1 MILSLI
7 LSFVCGQTGESIEV
21 IYQDQPGYTKWIA
34 GLSNNSSSDA
44 IMYCPTSCPSEEEDR
59 IRIIEIFFSH
69 KGRYR
74 CCASQAAPFYHFF
87 PYKSNVREN
96 VLFVEYSS
104 ALGDARF
111 VYKENKSNAEHTFTK
126 CRHSHGYLSSIP
138 DNKCTFPS
146 ILELDLS
153 DNQIKTIGNL
163 SCLTFLSVLDLRENR
178 ISYIRKGTFDKLYY
192 LWKINLSFNDIAWID
207 QSTLQSPHLQLKDMN
222 FQSQRGTL
230 TKVNI
235 SNLYPERVFHL
246 VDFSNNCIDEII
258 NCDVDG
264 PYPSCY
270 SNWSITTF
278 IEHEDHRRGGRIT
291 AIPRSFLRNLE
302 KASSIDLRGNPITI
316 VPSVLRG
323 LFLRTC
329 VLKIDAVVPCTCSEL
344 WLRDWLMN
352 HDCGDDIGITYRDT
366 GLSIRYII
374 EFDVCE
380 K

>member
-1 MILSLI
+1 MLCQSGLPIL
-7 LSFVCGQTGESIEV
+7 
-21 IYQDQPGYTKWIA
+21 P
-34 GLSNNSSSDA
+34 
-44 IMYCPTSCPSEEEDR
+44 
-59 IRIIEIFFSH
+59 FS
-69 KGRYR
+69 
-74 CCASQAAPFYHFF
+74 
-87 PYKSNVREN
+87 PYKSNVRGD
-96 VLFVEYSS
+96 VLFVEYFS

-111 VYKENKSNAEHTFTK
+111 VYKENKSNAEQIFIK

-153 DNQIKTIGNL
+153 DNQIKTIANL

-192 LWKINLSFNDIAWID
+192 LWKIDLSFNDIAWID

-235 SNLYPERVFHL
+235 SKLYPNRVFHF
-246 VDFSNNCIDEII
+246 VDFSNKCIDKII

-278 IEHEDHRRGGRIT
+278 IDHEDHRRGGR
-291 AIPRSFLRNLE
+291 LNLH
-302 KASSIDLRGNPITI
+302 LNG
-316 VPSVLRG
+316 
-323 LFLRTC
+323 C
-329 VLKIDAVVPCTCSEL
+329 LK
-344 WLRDWLMN
+344 
-352 HDCGDDIGITYRDT
+352 
-366 GLSIRYII
+366 
-374 EFDVCE
+374 
-380 K
+380 